1 MEAAGEAEVEEGV
14 AEDTAAE
21 VEAVAHRAAVGDLV
35 EAEVEGEEVG
45 VEEVVDVGWEKEGG
59 ELLVHSLCTP

>member
-1 MEAAGEAEVEEGV
+1 V

-35 EAEVEGEEVG
+35 EAEVEVEEVE
-45 VEEVVDVGWEKEGG
+45 VEEVVDALEDVLEDVNK
-59 ELLVHSLCTP
+59 T